1 MGNFRSDN
9 NRGFGNQSRG
19 MPGRNRFSRK
29 PFRGFGGRS
38 GSRDRF
44 GDRDSRRPL
53 EMYDATCGKCGK
65 KCQVPFKPTGNKPVL
80 CRDCFRQSGP
90 NRDSDRGSRDQS
102 GISSE
107 QFNQINEKL
116 DKIIKTLQELEICEE
131 DSDENSEK

>member
-9 NRGFGNQSRG
+9 SRGFGNQSRG
-19 MPGRNRFSRK
+19 MPGRNRFGRK
-29 PFRGFGGRS
+29 PSQFGGRF
-38 GSRDRF
+38 GGRGF

-90 NRDSDRGSRDQS
+90 SRDSDRSS

-107 QFNQINEKL
+107 QFNQINAKL
-116 DKIIKTLQELEICEE
+116 DKIIKTLEELEICEE
-131 DSDENSEK
+131 DSDENSEE